1 MSTTPGMETPI
12 EPRREAG
19 RGLPGF
25 PATPLP
31 ADRFGRRFRVGM
43 AALLL
48 AMLVLY
54 WAMWR
59 WEDTA
64 WFAKE
69 DGIVEYATAALLAV
83 GALACVLAGRLS
95 RRMGHRNLGLF
106 HYLVAIAFAVGALEE
121 ISWGQRIFGWETPG
135 AISDVN
141 RQGETTLHNISWLET
156 PVYTG
161 VAWMSILAIAG
172 AAVRVVLHLGRRVT
186 TADLILPAAVTVP
199 LLAINLLM
207 DVRRAARRPPRAP
220 LPRRRIGVRRLR
232 VGARRG
238 AVRVRG
244 LAPCRRSA
252 PRAAASAPYHD
263 VSRTSDAISS
273 PTSSSVRP
281 TISRSTCSLCWPT
294 VGAAHA
300 NRPGVRD
307 SVNCTRS

>member
-1 MSTTPGMETPI
+1 MSATPDMETPI

-25 PATPLP
+25 PAAPLP

-43 AALLL
+43 ALLLL

-59 WEDTA
+59 WEETA

-83 GALACVLAGRLS
+83 GALACVLAGRVL
-95 RRMGHRNLGLF
+95 RRMGHRHLALF
-106 HYLVAIAFAVGALEE
+106 HYLAALAFAVGALEE

-156 PVYTG
+156 PVYTV

-199 LLAINLLM
+199 LLAINLLWTSDALR
-207 DVRRAARRPPRAP
+207 DVLHALPYRADGSEYGDFALALAVGLFGFGAWRRAAALRREQPPP
-220 LPRRRIGVRRLR
+220 P
-232 VGARRG
+232 
-238 AVRVRG
+238 
-244 LAPCRRSA
+244 PT
-252 PRAAASAPYHD
+252 
-263 VSRTSDAISS
+263 RTS
-273 PTSSSVRP
+273 PEPQTQ
-281 TISRSTCSLCWPT
+281 
-294 VGAAHA
+294 
-300 NRPGVRD
+300 
-307 SVNCTRS
+307 